1 MSGVWDPK
9 QGKWS
14 YLRVP
19 YRRFDD
25 MELKLSREL
34 DKSPSMIRFYIER
47 MIHEFTLNRPLAPE
61 EIQHLSSK
69 VSRSFPRKTNA

>member
-1 MSGVWDPK
+1 
-9 QGKWS
+9 
-14 YLRVP
+14 
-19 YRRFDD
+19 
-25 MELKLSREL
+25 
-34 DKSPSMIRFYIER
+34 MIRFYIER